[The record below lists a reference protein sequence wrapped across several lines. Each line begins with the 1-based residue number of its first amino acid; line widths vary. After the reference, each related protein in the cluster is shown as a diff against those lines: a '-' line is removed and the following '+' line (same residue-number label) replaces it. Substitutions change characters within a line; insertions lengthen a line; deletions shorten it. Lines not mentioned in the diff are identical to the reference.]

1 MLETFHEE
9 GHGGE
14 KQMIAKIT
22 DAGFWWERMREDITR
37 QIGACKECLRI
48 NVIQEGFHSLQPII
62 TTYPMQHTQADLIC
76 GVPKSAEGHSYIL
89 VYICLATRFTW
100 LFALKDK
107 KSETVADCIIS
118 IHLPF
123 GNVKVL
129 QTDNGKEFKN
139 RILQNVA
146 KINEFEFRTISSYH
160 SQGNGSVERR
170 NRDVSTI
177 LKKVCSNDF
186 FRWHQLLGLVSYYVN
201 IAVSSRT
208 KTSPFILMFGRRP
221 VGNQDYVLSTLKL
234 PPDMKVWLENWKR
247 MEEVI
252 YPAIAERVSI
262 EQAKAALLFERDH
275 RIIDEIAPGSLVMI
289 KDVTRQSKWTE
300 YYSGPFEVIRRNEGG
315 AYLLKDGLGHQL
327 PFRIPVNH
335 IKLAPHAKQSVE
347 GHYVV
352 KKILSHRLIDDK
364 TEYLVRWEKE
374 SIMDSWVLAEHFDGG
389 SMVDDYIR
397 KHKVYIDQSHAESSI
412 GQSAQDT
419 IAAADQSHAESGIYY
434 SLSIGI
440 GQSAQ
445 DTIAAADQSHAESGI
460 DQSAEG
466 LVIYQNVVEIVEA
479 DATDSMRVTDARP
492 IVRSGRY

>member
-1 MLETFHEE
+1 
-9 GHGGE
+9 
-14 KQMIAKIT
+14 
-22 DAGFWWERMREDITR
+22 
-37 QIGACKECLRI
+37 
-48 NVIQEGFHSLQPII
+48 
-62 TTYPMQHTQADLIC
+62 
-76 GVPKSAEGHSYIL
+76 
-89 VYICLATRFTW
+89 
-100 LFALKDK
+100 
-107 KSETVADCIIS
+107 
-118 IHLPF
+118 
-123 GNVKVL
+123 
-129 QTDNGKEFKN
+129 
-139 RILQNVA
+139 
-146 KINEFEFRTISSYH
+146 
-160 SQGNGSVERR
+160 
-170 NRDVSTI
+170 
-177 LKKVCSNDF
+177 
-186 FRWHQLLGLVSYYVN
+186 
-201 IAVSSRT
+201 
-208 KTSPFILMFGRRP
+208 
-221 VGNQDYVLSTLKL
+221 
-234 PPDMKVWLENWKR
+234 MKVWLENWKR

-460 DQSAEG
+460 GQSAQDTIAAADQSHAESG
-466 LVIYQNVVEIVEA
+466 IGQSAQDTVG
-479 DATDSMRVTDARP
+479 VTDARLGKQLSFGAAGTKNFP
-492 IVRSGRY
+492 ALGKRKRIVLQSYDEHSGSEKER